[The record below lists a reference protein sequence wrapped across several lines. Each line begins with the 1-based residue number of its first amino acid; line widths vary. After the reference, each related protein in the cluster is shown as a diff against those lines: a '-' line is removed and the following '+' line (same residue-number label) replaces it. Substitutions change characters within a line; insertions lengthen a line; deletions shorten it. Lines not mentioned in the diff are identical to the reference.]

1 MGPQLFLFMIVYV
14 CTIIVFSMMLA
25 SKMRNVQKGQE
36 ALENNAIV
44 LTFCILTPVI
54 NTVLCILYI
63 SVEIFDFSKKNLSG
77 TTFSFSAVEAWYRKW
92 FAKIFM

>member
-1 MGPQLFLFMIVYV
+1 MGPQLFLFMIVYI

-44 LTFCILTPVI
+44 LTFVILTPVV
-54 NTVLCILYI
+54 NTVLCVLYI
-63 SVEIFDFSKKNLSG
+63 FSEIFDFLKKNLPG
-77 TTFSFSAVEAWYRKW
+77 TKFSFSAVEVRYRKW
-92 FAKIFM
+92 IAKIFI

>member
-1 MGPQLFLFMIVYV
+1 MGPQLFLFMIVYI

-44 LTFCILTPVI
+44 LTFVILTPVV
-54 NTVLCILYI
+54 NTVLCVLYI
-63 SVEIFDFSKKNLSG
+63 LSEIFDFLKKNLPG
-77 TTFSFSAVEAWYRKW
+77 TKFSFSAVEVRYRKW
-92 FAKIFM
+92 FAKFFI